1 MIFTGQSAIDYLASK
16 VHESDPG
23 SSSHWQKY
31 HSAFNFTGDGFKG
44 LEGFG
49 GCQPIPVGLRSLA
62 HQLLQFRFRKMGKSF
77 PSFNRFD

>member
-1 MIFTGQSAIDYLASK
+1 MIYSGQSAIDYLVSK
-16 VHESDPG
+16 VYESDPG

-31 HSAFNFTGDGFKG
+31 HSDFNFTGDGFKG

-49 GCQPIPVGLRSLA
+49 GCSPIPVGLRSLA

>member
-1 MIFTGQSAIDYLASK
+1 MIYTGQSAIDYLSTK
-16 VHESDPG
+16 IHESDPG

-49 GCQPIPVGLRSLA
+49 GCSSSPRWVKIISAPIVAVQVS
-62 HQLLQFRFRKMGKSF
+62 KNGKELPIF
-77 PSFNRFD
+77 